1 MNNTAFIG
9 LILFFIF
16 VLATAAESADTWV
29 RVAPGF
35 LNTVQCQSMMGKIY
49 IENSAAG
56 TYSLAITG
64 VPEEWLE
71 YPEEVF
77 VEGKKTVTY
86 VVSPSDPGTYRLY
99 FTVEGDDFDFEDN
112 VKLWVSSKETS
123 ELGSDEGSGTGM
135 VGGLTGMFTFN
146 AENQT
151 LFIYALVAM
160 GAALAVLLG
169 HTMLKHED
177 EPERAY

>member
-1 MNNTAFIG
+1 VNNTAFIG

-56 TYSLAITG
+56 TEDWI
-64 VPEEWLE
+64 E

-123 ELGSDEGSGTGM
+123 ELGSDEGSGTDM